1 MSQKSFA
8 EQDEWRGAGSIWSG
22 KDVYRAAKLPTEE
35 WLADCKES
43 RTSSTEL
50 MERIL
55 RPSNLIRAF
64 KRVKRNKG
72 SGGIDGMGLSELEE
86 WFGSHYKE
94 LIETLR
100 KGTYHPQALRGVKIP
115 KPKGGYRQ
123 LGIPTLKDRLVQ
135 QAIHQVLSPLYEQ
148 TFSTQ
153 SYGFRVGK
161 NAHQALEQAGEYVE
175 LGKHYIVD
183 IDLAKFFDEVNHAR
197 LMWLLSTRIGDK
209 VLLKLIHRIL
219 KAGLLEGGLSTQ
231 RIKGTPQGGP
241 LSPLLSNIV
250 LDELDKELERRGHKF
265 VRYADDVIILVGSR
279 KSAERVQRSITE
291 YIEGHLH
298 LRVNR
303 AKSRLMRSW
312 EVNYLGHGI
321 KREGKLQLSQE
332 SEKRLKTKL
341 RILTRRNRGRS
352 LDQIIKEVNQ
362 LMLGWLYYFRYA
374 SMKGKMRA
382 IWRWLKHRLRCYRL
396 KQCKRAL
403 GISRFLRKL
412 GVPND
417 RSWTTAASSCGWWR
431 KSATPA
437 IHEGMNNIWFKQQ
450 GLLNIELAYSKLYV
464 QRNRRDTR
472 VRPVV

>member
-1 MSQKSFA
+1 MSQRSFA

-22 KDVYRAAKLPTEE
+22 RDVYRAAKIVTEE
-35 WLADCKES
+35 WLADCEKS
-43 RTSSTEL
+43 KTSTTDL
-50 MERIL
+50 MSQIV
-55 RPSNLIRAF
+55 RPSNLIRAY

-72 SGGIDGMGLSELEE
+72 SGGIDGMGLAEMEE
-86 WFGSHYKE
+86 WFGEHYKE

-100 KGTYHPQALRGVKIP
+100 KGEYHPQALRGVKVP

-123 LGIPTLKDRLVQ
+123 LGIPTVKDRLVQ
-135 QAIHQVLSPLYEQ
+135 QAILQVLSPMYEQ
-148 TFSTQ
+148 TFSTK

-161 NAHQALEQAGEYVE
+161 NAHQALKQAGEYVE
-175 LGKHYIVD
+175 SGKDYIVD
-183 IDLAKFFDEVNHAR
+183 IDLATFFDEVNHAR

-209 VLLKLIHRIL
+209 GLLKLLHRFL
-219 KAGLLEGGLSTQ
+219 QAGLLEGGLATQ

-265 VRYADDVIILVGSR
+265 VRYADDVIILVGSQ
-279 KSAERVQRSITE
+279 KSSERVQRSITE

-298 LRVNR
+298 LKVNR
-303 AKSRLMRSW
+303 EKSRLLRSW
-312 EVNYLGHGI
+312 EINYLGHGI
-321 KREGKLQLSQE
+321 SSTGNLQLSEE

-341 RILTRRNRGRS
+341 RRLTRRNRGRS
-352 LDQIIKEVNQ
+352 LSQIIKEVNQ
-362 LMLGWLYYFRYA
+362 LMLGWLHYYRYA
-374 SMKGKMRA
+374 SMKKKMQA
-382 IWRWLKHRLRCYRL
+382 IWSWLKHRLRCYRL

-412 GVPND
+412 GVPKD

-431 KSATPA
+431 KSATPSC
-437 IHEGMNNIWFKQQ
+437 HEGMNNNWFKQQ
-450 GLLNIELAYSKLYV
+450 GLLNIELAYSRLHVY
-464 QRNRRDTR
+464 RNRRDTR